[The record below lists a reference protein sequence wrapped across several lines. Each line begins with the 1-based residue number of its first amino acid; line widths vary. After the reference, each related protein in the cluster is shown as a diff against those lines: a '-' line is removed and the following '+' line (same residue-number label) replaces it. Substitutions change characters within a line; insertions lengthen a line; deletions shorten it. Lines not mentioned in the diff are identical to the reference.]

1 MSFPGSEE
9 IYDRIVT
16 LTPLITGVGSRKELA
31 SRKMKM
37 SNIDYFF
44 ATLSPYTYLA
54 GGRLEEIAAKH
65 GATITYKPLDI
76 MALFG
81 RTGGTSLKDR
91 HFSRQ
96 DYRTQE
102 LLRQSKRLGMPFNLK
117 PAHWP
122 TNGAPSSYAIIAAQ
136 IAGGGDVGALVQWY
150 LRACW
155 AEDKDIAD
163 ESVVR
168 AGLEAAG
175 FDPDLANSGLL
186 TGAETYAANLEEAV
200 ERGVFGAP
208 FYITEDDQRYW
219 GQDRLSYLDEHLAG

>member
-1 MSFPGSEE
+1 
-9 IYDRIVT
+9 
-16 LTPLITGVGSRKELA
+16 
-31 SRKMKM
+31 M

-44 ATLSPYTYLA
+44 ATLSPYAYLA

-76 MALFG
+76 IALFG
-81 RTGGTSLKDR
+81 RTGGTPPKDR
-91 HFSRQ
+91 HASRQ
-96 DYRTQE
+96 EYRAQE
-102 LLRQSKRLGMPFNLK
+102 LMRQSKRLDMAFNLK

-122 TNGAPSSYAIIAAQ
+122 TNGAPSAYAIIAAQ
-136 IAGGGDVGALVQWY
+136 NAGGGDVGALVQWY

-155 AEDKDIAD
+155 AEEKDLAED
-163 ESVVR
+163 DVVR

-186 TGAETYAANLEEAV
+186 AGAETFGANLEEAIS
-200 ERGVFGAP
+200 RGVFGAP

-219 GQDRLSYLDEHLAG
+219 GQDRLSYLDEHLAELSG